1 MTAPLSVARLPPR
14 RRRRLG
20 LIVLVVLFA
29 VLLLLFN
36 LVPLAAE
43 WLWFQ
48 ALGYQ
53 RVFTTRLVA
62 EAVLGVG
69 VCGLVLAFLYVNLR
83 IAQRGL
89 VPNPLV
95 VQVSSGAA
103 AVDVTR
109 LLRRLA
115 LPTALGLALLCG
127 LGAAGGWLGVLQF
140 LHRTPF
146 GATDPVFGRD
156 VGYYVFT
163 VPVIAGAIGL
173 LIAVTTLTLLATIM
187 LYGVRR
193 DIVVF
198 RRQVTVEPS
207 ARLHLAVLIALVF
220 ALVALR
226 VYFVRLPGLLYS
238 TTGPLVGAS
247 YADLHAQLTG
257 LRLAGLAAVASG
269 GLVLWGAR
277 SHRLARNTLLAVG
290 LYLGVSLLGVALY
303 PTLVQKLVVAPN
315 ELVKETPQLAS
326 HIAATRRAWGLDSV
340 VTRDLTGEARLTE
353 RDIRA
358 NRPTID
364 NVRLWDRDPLLQTF
378 GQLQEIRTY
387 YDFVSVDD
395 DRYWIDGQ
403 YRQVLLSP
411 RELNSG
417 SLPTRTFINERLT
430 FTHGMGLT
438 LGPVNQVTQEGLPV
452 LFIKNLPPASSV
464 SLRVTRPELYF
475 GELTDS
481 WVFARTHQ
489 REFDYPSGDENIFTS
504 YEGIGGV
511 RVGSL
516 LRRLVLATYLRS
528 LKVLLSSDIT
538 SDSRAMYFRNIRVR
552 ARTALPFLLFDDDPY
567 LVVADSGRLRWI
579 LDAYTATSRYPY
591 AQPLDDGTNYMR
603 NSVKVV
609 IDAFDG
615 TVPAYLADPRDPLV
629 LTLAKVFPGIFQ
641 PLDAMSKDLR
651 AHLPYPEA
659 LVGVPPDLYATDH
672 MAEPDVFYHRE
683 DQWQKPV
690 LSRPGERPD
699 PFLRHIVMRLPGER
713 QAEFILMV
721 PFTPRGKDNLASW
734 MVARNDGEHYGRLVL
749 YRLPKQSLVY
759 GPTQIV
765 NRINQDTDISR
776 QISLWDQRGSE
787 VIRGNLLVIP
797 IEESLIY
804 VQPLYLRAQ
813 GGRIPELKRVVVAQ
827 ETRVAMAETLEA
839 GLRQLFGGGAA
850 PAAGTPR
857 AEPAISATE
866 TNAQLLRDA
875 NDAYAQ
881 ARAAPPVDCRRR
893 AGRPHVPGQ
902 HAAHAAAHQN
912 VGARRL
918 DSCRR
923 SGRHRGPG
931 LVAHLERN
939 AVGRRQRSS
948 ALGSRAREARRRAI
962 D

>member
-20 LIVLVVLFA
+20 LVVLVVVFA
-29 VLLLLFN
+29 LLLLLFN
-36 LVPLAAE
+36 LIPLAAE

-48 ALGYQ
+48 ALGYE

-69 VCGLVLAFLYVNLR
+69 VGGLVFAFLYVNLR

-95 VQVSSGAA
+95 VQVGSGAA
-103 AVDVTR
+103 AVDLTR

-115 LPTALGLALLCG
+115 LPTALGLALLFG

-146 GATDPVFGRD
+146 GVTDAVFGRD

-163 VPVIAGAIGL
+163 LPVIAGAIGL
-173 LIAVTTLTLLATIM
+173 VIAVTTLTLLATIM
-187 LYGVRR
+187 LYVLRR
-193 DIVVF
+193 DIIVF

-207 ARLHLAVLIALVF
+207 ARLHLAVLIALLFV
-220 ALVALR
+220 LVALQ
-226 VYFVRLPGLLYS
+226 VYLVRLPGLLYS

-247 YADLHAQLTG
+247 FADLHATLTG
-257 LRLAGLAAVASG
+257 LRVAGLAALAG
-269 GLVLWGAR
+269 GALVLWGAR
-277 SHRLARNTLLAVG
+277 SQRLARNTVLAVG
-290 LYLGVSLLGVALY
+290 LYLGASLLGVALY
-303 PTLVQKLVVAPN
+303 PTIVQKLIVAPN
-315 ELVKETPQLAS
+315 ELVKETPQLAY

-340 VTRDLTGEARLTE
+340 VTRDLTGEAGLTE

-364 NVRLWDRDPLLQTF
+364 NIRLWDRDPLLQTF

-387 YDFVSVDD
+387 YDFVSVDA

-411 RELNSG
+411 RELNSA

-438 LGPVNQVTQEGLPV
+438 LGPVNQVTPEGLPV
-452 LFIKNLPPASSV
+452 LFIKDLPPASSV

-489 REFDYPSGDENIFTS
+489 REFDYPSGD
-504 YEGIGGV
+504 
-511 RVGSL
+511 
-516 LRRLVLATYLRS
+516 
-528 LKVLLSSDIT
+528 
-538 SDSRAMYFRNIRVR
+538 RNILLR
-552 ARTALPFLLFDDDPY
+552 ARTALPFLSFDGDPY
-567 LVVADSGRLRWI
+567 LVVSDSGRLRWI

-615 TVPAYLADPRDPLV
+615 TVTAYLADPRDPLV

-651 AHLPYPEA
+651 AHLRYPED
-659 LVGVPPDLYATDH
+659 LFHVQTDLYATYH

-699 PFLRHIVMRLPGER
+699 PFLRHIVMRLPGEW

-734 MVARNDGEHYGRLVL
+734 MVARNDGENYGRLVL
-749 YRLPKQSLVY
+749 YRLPKQRLVY

-776 QISLWDQRGSE
+776 QISLWYQRGSE

-804 VQPLYLRAQ
+804 VQPLYLRAE
-813 GGRIPELKRVVVAQ
+813 GGRIPEMKRVVVAYQ
-827 ETRVAMAETLEA
+827 NQVVMEETLEA
-839 GLRQLFGGGAA
+839 GLARLFGGQVESTAAAAAPTGAA
-850 PAAGTPR
+850 RPG
-857 AEPAISATE
+857 
-866 TNAQLLRDA
+866 NG
-875 NDAYAQ
+875 
-881 ARAAPPVDCRRR
+881 RAADLARR
-893 AGRPHVPGQ
+893 AAELYQRAV
-902 HAAHAAAHQN
+902 AAQ
-912 VGARRL
+912 
-918 DSCRR
+918 R
-923 SGRHRGPG
+923 SGDWTRYGEELSQLGEVLRQ
-931 LVAHLERN
+931 LQ
-939 AVGRRQRSS
+939 AVFGGRQP
-948 ALGSRAREARRRAI
+948 
-962 D
+962 

>member
-20 LIVLVVLFA
+20 LVVLVVLFA
-29 VLLLLFN
+29 LLLLLFN

-48 ALGYQ
+48 ALGYE

-69 VCGLVLAFLYVNLR
+69 VGGLVFAFLYVNLR
-83 IAQRGL
+83 IAQGGL
-89 VPNPLV
+89 APNPLV
-95 VQVSSGAA
+95 VQFSSGAA

-115 LPTALGLALLCG
+115 LPTALGLGLLFG
-127 LGAAGGWLGVLQF
+127 MGAAGGWLSMLQF

-146 GATDPVFGRD
+146 GVTDPVFGRD

-163 VPVIAGAIGL
+163 LPVIAGAISL
-173 LIAVTTLTLLATIM
+173 VIAVTTLTLAAAVG
-187 LYGVRR
+187 LYVLRR
-193 DIVVF
+193 DVVLF
-198 RRQVTVEPS
+198 GRQVTVEPS
-207 ARLHLAVLIALVF
+207 ARLHLAVLIALLFVL
-220 ALVALR
+220 AALR

-247 YADLHAQLTG
+247 FADLHATLTG
-257 LRLAGLAAVASG
+257 LRIAGLAAVAG
-269 GLVLWGAR
+269 GALVLWGAK
-277 SHRLARNTLLAVG
+277 SQRLARNALLALG
-290 LYLGVSLLGVALY
+290 LYFGVSLLGVALY
-303 PTLVQKLVVAPN
+303 PAIVQKLIVAPN

-326 HIAATRRAWGLDSV
+326 HITATRQAWGLDSV
-340 VTRDLTGEARLTE
+340 VTRDLTGEAGLTD

-411 RELNSG
+411 RELNSA

-452 LFIKNLPPASSV
+452 LFIKDLPPASSV

-475 GELTDS
+475 GERTDS

-489 REFDYPSGDENIFTS
+489 REFDYPSGEENIFTS
-504 YEGIGGV
+504 YTGTGGV
-511 RVGSL
+511 RVGSF

-538 SDSRAMYFRNIRVR
+538 SDSRAMYVRNIRLR
-552 ARTALPFLLFDDDPY
+552 ARTALPFLLFDADPY

-579 LDAYTATSRYPY
+579 LDAYTATSGYPY
-591 AQPLDDGTNYMR
+591 AQPLADGTNYMR

-615 TVPAYLADPRDPLV
+615 TVTAYLADPRDPLV

-641 PLDAMSKDLR
+641 PLDAMSAALR
-651 AHLPYPEA
+651 AHLRYPED
-659 LVGVPPDLYATDH
+659 LFRVQTDLYATYH

-690 LSRPGERPD
+690 LSRPGEQPD
-699 PFLRHIVMRLPGER
+699 PFLRHIVMRLPEQR
-713 QAEFILMV
+713 QAELILLV
-721 PFTPRGKDNLASW
+721 PFTPRGKDNLAAW

-749 YRLPKQSLVY
+749 YRFPKQSLVY

-765 NRINQDTDISR
+765 NRINQDTEISR

-787 VIRGNLLVIP
+787 VIRGHLLVIP

-804 VQPLYLRAQ
+804 VQPLYLRAE
-813 GGRIPELKRVVVAQ
+813 GGRIPEMKRVVVAHENQ
-827 ETRVAMAETLEA
+827 VVMEETLEA
-839 GLRQLFGGGAA
+839 GLTRLFGGGGAVEPAAAGAA
-850 PAAGTPR
+850 PSGP
-857 AEPAISATE
+857 
-866 TNAQLLRDA
+866 
-875 NDAYAQ
+875 
-881 ARAAPPVDCRRR
+881 
-893 AGRPHVPGQ
+893 GRPGHGQ
-902 HAAHAAAHQN
+902 LAA
-912 VGARRL
+912 
-918 DSCRR
+918 
-923 SGRHRGPG
+923 RHLAGE
-931 LVAHLERN
+931 LVEMPQCESEREVEDWFLERGFR
-939 AVGRRQRSS
+939 V
-948 ALGSRAREARRRAI
+948 EWI
-962 D
+962 

>member
-1 MTAPLSVARLPPR
+1 MTTPLSVARLPPR

-20 LIVLVVLFA
+20 LVVLVVLFA
-29 VLLLLFN
+29 LLLLLSN

-48 ALGYQ
+48 ALGYE

-69 VCGLVLAFLYVNLR
+69 VGGLVFAFLYVNLR

-95 VQVSSGAA
+95 VQISSGAA

-115 LPTALGLALLCG
+115 LPTALGLALLFG

-146 GATDPVFGRD
+146 GVTDPVFGRD

-163 VPVIAGAIGL
+163 VPVIAGALGL
-173 LIAVTTLTLLATIM
+173 ITTLTTFALVAAIG
-187 LYGVRR
+187 LYVLRR
-193 DIVVF
+193 DVVVF
-198 RRQVTVEPS
+198 GRRVTVEPS
-207 ARLHLAVLIALVF
+207 ARLHLALLIALLF
-220 ALVALR
+220 LLAALR

-247 YADLHAQLTG
+247 FSDLHAALTG
-257 LRLAGLAAVASG
+257 LRIAGLAALAG
-269 GLVLWGAR
+269 GALVLWGAK
-277 SHRLARNTLLAVG
+277 SQRLARNALLALG
-290 LYLGVSLLGVALY
+290 LYFGVSLLGVALY
-303 PTLVQKLVVAPN
+303 PALVQKLIVAPN

-326 HIAATRRAWGLDSV
+326 HITATRQAWGLDSV

-353 RDIRA
+353 GDIRA

-438 LGPVNQVTQEGLPV
+438 LGPVNEVTEEGLPV
-452 LFIKNLPPASSV
+452 LFIKDLPPASAV
-464 SLRVTRPELYF
+464 SLAVKRPEIYF
-475 GELTDS
+475 GELSDN
-481 WVFARTHQ
+481 WVFANTGQ
-489 REFDYPSGDENIFTS
+489 QEFDYPSGDQNIFGT
-504 YEGIGGV
+504 YKGNGGV
-511 RVGSL
+511 VVGGL
-516 LRRLVLATYLRS
+516 LRRLVFAAYFRS

-538 SDSRAMYFRNIRVR
+538 AQSRALYIRNIRQR
-552 ARTALPFLLFDDDPY
+552 AHTALPFLIFDADPY
-567 LVVADSGRLRWI
+567 LVIDAAGRLRWI
-579 LDAYTATSRYPY
+579 LDAYTATTRYPY
-591 AQPLDDGTNYMR
+591 AQPLPNGVNYMR

-609 IDAFDG
+609 IDAYDG
-615 TVPAYLADPRDPLV
+615 SVTAYQADAADPLV
-629 LTLAKVFPGIFQ
+629 RTFARIFPGIFH
-641 PLDAMSKDLR
+641 PLDSMPADLR
-651 AHLPYPEA
+651 AHLRYPE
-659 LVGVPPDLYATDH
+659 DLFHVQSELYGTYH

-690 LSRPGERPD
+690 LSIAPERPD
-699 PFLRHIVMRLPGER
+699 PFLRHMVMRLPEER

-734 MVARNDGEHYGRLVL
+734 MVARNDGEHYGELVV
-749 YRLPKQSLVY
+749 YRFPKQSLVF

-765 NRINQDTDISR
+765 NRINQDTEIAR
-776 QISLWDQRGSE
+776 QVALWDQGGSQ

-804 VQPLYLRAQ
+804 VMPLYLRAQ
-813 GGRIPELKRVVVAQ
+813 GGRIPELKRVVVAYQ
-827 ETRVAMAETLEA
+827 NRVVMEETLDA
-839 GLRQLFGGGAA
+839 GLAQLFGGGAEAAREPARVAATAGAA
-850 PAAGTPR
+850 PA
-857 AEPAISATE
+857 
-866 TNAQLLRDA
+866 TN
-875 NDAYAQ
+875 
-881 ARAAPPVDCRRR
+881 ARAADLARR
-893 AGRPHVPGQ
+893 ANESYRRALEAQRAGDWARYGEEL
-902 HAAHAAAHQN
+902 
-912 VGARRL
+912 RRL
-918 DSCRR
+918 ED
-923 SGRHRGPG
+923 
-931 LVAHLERN
+931 LL
-939 AVGRRQRSS
+939 RQLQTV
-948 ALGSRAREARRRAI
+948 LG
-962 D
+962 